1 MEQKVKQ
8 LNEKGKQASEKRKE
22 SIKRMREEMRKKT
35 EGGNLSA
42 TRLGFVRTLME
53 NRQITVKEMSERI
66 GITPQMMSYIFNVND
81 DCTLD
86 VLYRMMNEMNIDC
99 SVSYELPAPKKQ
111 KNAANY
117 EFGGDVIVG
126 KRNILPDYVQNVP
139 ADARLRFLADTMK
152 ETELNLVEF
161 SDKVGIFRQ
170 AFRRF
175 FKKDDI
181 KISQICDIAN
191 ALGAKIHWQLNEIK

>member
-1 MEQKVKQ
+1 M
-8 LNEKGKQASEKRKE
+8 
-22 SIKRMREEMRKKT
+22 
-35 EGGNLSA
+35 
-42 TRLGFVRTLME
+42 GFIRTLMY
-53 NRQITVKEMSERI
+53 NAGVSLKDLAKRI
-66 GITPQMMSYIFNVND
+66 GITPQMLSYMFNVSD

-86 VLYRMMNEMNIDC
+86 VLYRMMNEINIDC

-175 FKKDDI
+175 FEKDDM

-191 ALGAKIHWQLNEIK
+191 ALGAKIVWTLERQ